1 MLYFNIFLF
10 KSGKLSLQ
18 NHVKSFSVPG
28 VGWVYLR
35 QLGAG
40 ERAGCCLR
48 SSGASVCFPVRAPH
62 GSDAGFFSSVGVSG
76 QCTHSTL

>member
-35 QLGAG
+35 QLCAG